1 MGWDVNVHLHLLHEV
16 DSTWGM
22 GWGLLNLVHDLLSKA
37 GVTLRD
43 PDSSNEST
51 VAERQLCTQMVPV
64 LGQQLPLGV
73 PCFQVS
79 HQMRQY
85 CKDIWDPNLGNLSRK
100 AGTQCLDADWRSLKT
115 FLPKQTKRKQRQQGQ
130 SSMNPR
136 LTTRCYQWVWRRS
149 LHNAKPDDLLKAF
162 SKHIKKSK

>member
-1 MGWDVNVHLHLLHEV
+1 MLTFTCTCFVKLILRGA
-16 DSTWGM
+16 WGGV
-22 GWGLLNLVHDLLSKA
+22 GWGGMLTFTCIHRRRKTALYADGA
-37 GVTLRD
+37 TAW
-43 PDSSNEST
+43 ST
-51 VAERQLCTQMVPV
+51 AAKH
-64 LGQQLPLGV
+64 LGV

-149 LHNAKPDDLLKAF
+149 LHNAKPNDLLKAL
-162 SKHIKKSK
+162 SKHMKKSK